1 MSRSFKSGYI
11 AIVGRP
17 NVGKSTLLNAFLGQ
31 KIAAVC
37 DKPQTTRHRILGIK
51 TTAEGQMLFVDMP
64 GIHRPHKSLNEY
76 MMDVARAALDEVDLF
91 LFVVEP
97 SKKTLHNDH
106 QVFEMIQ
113 HRKKPIF
120 LVINKT
126 DHTSRDA
133 LLPIIESYH
142 QEFHPDEIFPI
153 SATRQK
159 GLEALEKEILKKL
172 PEGPLYFPEDQ
183 VSDLPDR
190 FIVAEMIREKITA
203 LTREEVPY
211 SVTVQIESY
220 QEPKEG
226 DSKKLVRIQAAIIV
240 EKDSQKGILIGKKGE
255 MIKKIGTE
263 ARIEVEKHLGLK
275 VFLELFVRVE
285 ENWTKDPKKVKELAY

>member
-1 MSRSFKSGYI
+1 
-11 AIVGRP
+11 
-17 NVGKSTLLNAFLGQ
+17 
-31 KIAAVC
+31 
-37 DKPQTTRHRILGIK
+37 
-51 TTAEGQMLFVDMP
+51 
-64 GIHRPHKSLNEY
+64 
-76 MMDVARAALDEVDLF
+76 
-91 LFVVEP
+91 
-97 SKKTLHNDH
+97 HNDTL
-106 QVFEMIQ
+106 VFEMIQ
-113 HRKKPIF
+113 HRKRPIF
-120 LVINKT
+120 LLINKT

-142 QEFHPDEIFPI
+142 REFHPDEIFPI
-153 SATRQK
+153 SATRGS
-159 GLEALEKEILKKL
+159 GLEVLERKILEKL

-190 FIVAEMIREKITA
+190 FFVAEMVREKVTE

-220 QEPKEG
+220 QEPREE
-226 DSKKLVRIQAAIIV
+226 DRKKVVRIRAAIVV
-240 EKDSQKGILIGKKGE
+240 EKSSQKGILIGKRGE

-263 ARIEVEKHLGLK
+263 ARKEIEKHLGLK